1 MKYIYLLGLIFCLS
15 CVTAKV
21 NHLPKSSSEIDFDK
35 ISLVNDRK
43 SKIWTN
49 ETSSQFY
56 IEIPV
61 TNDSLLLES
70 IINHSFRKNGY
81 KKGFLDVKNQTFSA
95 QRGMRANEWAT
106 FTRLFYKINQR
117 NTQLYIQSEIAQ
129 DGTGG
134 WRENRAKKIAVA
146 IQEYFLDNQTEL

>member
-15 CVTAKV
+15 CATAKV

-35 ISLVNDRK
+35 ISHVNERK

-61 TNDSLLLES
+61 SNDSLLLEGIS
-70 IINHSFRKNGY
+70 YSFQKNGY
-81 KKGFLDVKNQTFSA
+81 KKGLLDVKNQTFSA

-106 FTRLFYKINQR
+106 FTRVFYKINQT

-134 WRENRAKKIAVA
+134 WRENRAKKIAIA
-146 IQEYFLDNQTEL
+146 IQEYFLDDQTKL